1 MIFGLRLACVL
12 SKLGSPGKRQLLGAR
27 VEQRRRLERFIDPSD
42 QVAIDEQLLAQQS
55 GEIGQ
60 TPAKASAQLQVL
72 EHEQRDQS
80 GPDLNLQGV
89 GAGAHEGLDAQVL
102 LQRFEQLNDILPI
115 NNLVLKLPSTTAS
128 ILCVR
133 TACRWSGCTNYM
145 TKPTTSCGAPTA
157 DRWRCP
163 SG

>member
-1 MIFGLRLACVL
+1 M
-12 SKLGSPGKRQLLGAR
+12 LGGG
-27 VEQRRRLERFIDPSD
+27 VEQRRRLERFIDPGE

-72 EHEQRDQS
+72 EQEQRDQS

-102 LQRFEQLNDILPI
+102 LQRFEEQLDLPALAVDGGDGGGGKAAMI
-115 NNLVLKLPSTTAS
+115 GEKHQ
-128 ILCVR
+128 
-133 TACRWSGCTNYM
+133 
-145 TKPTTSCGAPTA
+145 GALLGSRP
-157 DRWRCP
+157 RLRCDAETR
-163 SG
+163 S

>member
-1 MIFGLRLACVL
+1 MAICRLRLAFLL

-27 VEQRRRLERFIDPSD
+27 VEQRRRLERFIDPGN

-102 LQRFEQLNDILPI
+102 LQRFEEQLDLPALAVDGGDGGGGKAAMI
-115 NNLVLKLPSTTAS
+115 GEKHQGALLGFVPDFDATQKQIVVP
-128 ILCVR
+128 VR
-133 TACRWSGCTNYM
+133 A
-145 TKPTTSCGAPTA
+145 AL
-157 DRWRCP
+157 
-163 SG
+163 